1 MKKNPREF
9 TTITKCLLIN
19 IDIASGADIAL
30 GLVMCD
36 SVCVTAHN

>member
-1 MKKNPREF
+1 MFGKVLKVN
-9 TTITKCLLIN
+9 IN
-19 IDIASGADIAL
+19 IASGADIAL